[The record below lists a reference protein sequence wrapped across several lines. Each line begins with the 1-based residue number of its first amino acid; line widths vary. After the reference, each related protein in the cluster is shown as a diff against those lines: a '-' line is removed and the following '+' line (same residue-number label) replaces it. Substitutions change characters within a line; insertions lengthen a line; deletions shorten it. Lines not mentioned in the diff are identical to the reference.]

1 MSHTENTLALLKA
14 AQSAPLPDAIAKAFT
29 QATGLVNYDLEP
41 AAKNLY
47 PVLTPLRNKI
57 PRVKGNGGTA
67 TNWKS
72 ITGVNVT
79 NVRPGVSEGNRG
91 GIITTSV
98 VDKTAA
104 YRGIGLEDNV
114 SFEADYAAEGFD
126 NAKAKAV
133 LGLLNSTMIQEERV
147 ILGGNNS
154 IALGTT
160 PTPTLAASA
169 SGGTL
174 ANQTLSVICVAL
186 SLVAAREGTVS
197 GGLTIGGTR
206 TNADGSTDTVN
217 GGYAAKSAN
226 ATVAVTGPT
235 GSATA
240 TVAIVNGAVSY
251 AWYWGA
257 AGSEVLGAITAINT
271 VAITATAT
279 GTQAATALL
288 AGDKSQDALAFD
300 GLLTQIFA
308 GGSGAYNVALP
319 TGTAGVGTA
328 LTSDGAGGINEIDN
342 AFGSFWDGYR
352 LSPDVMYVSGTTLL
366 AMNKLVIANGGAP
379 LIRVN
384 MDAGGARIDAG
395 TVIGTYLN
403 KITNKQVK
411 VEVHPDMPGG
421 MIVFYSD
428 GVPYPLSG
436 VGNILQIKS
445 RREYYQVEWPLRT
458 RRYEYGVYADELL
471 QNYFPPAFGVLKN
484 IKV

>member
-1 MSHTENTLALLKA
+1 MSRTDNTLELLKA

-57 PRVKGNGGTA
+57 PRVKGSGGTA
-67 TNWKS
+67 TNWKA
-72 ITGVNVT
+72 ITGINT
-79 NVRPGVSEGNRG
+79 ANTRAGVSEGNRG

-98 VDKTAA
+98 VNKTAA
-104 YRGIGLEDNV
+104 YKGIGLEDNV

-160 PTPTLAASA
+160 PTPTLVAST

-174 ANQTLSVICVAL
+174 ANQTLSVIGVAL
-186 SLVAAREGTVS
+186 SHIAFREGTVS

-217 GGYAAKSAN
+217 GGYAAKSTN
-226 ATVAVTGPT
+226 ATVAITGPT

-240 TVAIVNGAVSY
+240 TVTVVNGAVGY

-257 AGSEVLGAITAINT
+257 AGSEVLGAITSLNT

-288 AGDKSQDALAFD
+288 AGDKSQDSLVFD

-308 GGSGAYNVALP
+308 NGSGAYNVALP
-319 TGTAGVGTA
+319 TVAGVGTP
-328 LTSDGAGGINEIDN
+328 LTIDGAGGIKEVDA
-342 AFGSFWDGYR
+342 AFASFWDNYR
-352 LSPDVMYVSGTTLL
+352 LSPDIMYVSGTTLL
-366 AMNKLVIANGGAP
+366 AMNTLVIANGGAP
-379 LIRVN
+379 LIRFG
-384 MDAGGARIDAG
+384 MDTGGARIDAG
-395 TVIGTYLN
+395 TVIGSYLN
-403 KITNKQVK
+403 KITNKLVK
-411 VEVHPDMPGG
+411 IEVHPDMPGS

-436 VGNILQIKS
+436 VGNILQIKT

-458 RRYEYGVYADELL
+458 RKYEYGVYADELL